1 MSLLND
7 ANSSRSIA
15 AFRGVFWSAVNIV
28 VPTAVSLLVFVVT
41 SRLLT
46 PADFGVVALAATI
59 AAAASSIVPSGF
71 GDALVQ
77 SMRREPLYLNS
88 VFWLCAVCGVVAY
101 AVLGASASAVARIFG
116 APLLV
121 QLIPV
126 LGIRVIVDA
135 VGVVPT
141 ALLTQTLAFRLIAVR
156 TALASIVAAA
166 ISIALVFKG
175 LGIWALVASLL
186 ATSVV
191 SVIATFW
198 TIRWA
203 PGFRFSTA
211 ALRDLK
217 GYGVYASGTRT
228 LLFLWNQSDQ
238 MIVGFVLGA
247 GQLGIYNFSR
257 RIFSIINDVSSGALG
272 AVAHP
277 FFSGIKDNVDRV
289 RTGFMSA
296 TFLASILAFP
306 VFIGLASVA
315 DRAIPLIFGSQ
326 WTGALWPIRI
336 LCILGVITCIG
347 TLQAGLINSLGK
359 AKWWFYYQLFTGL
372 VNIPIIAICAPR
384 GTAWML
390 AIIVAKTYLF
400 WPIPVVMTLRLLRL
414 PARQYL
420 GQFFAPLLAAFFMAV
435 VIYGSR
441 MLWFSHMH
449 PALELVCDV
458 LFGSISYV
466 VVLFV
471 VAKRRLLRLVGILWG
486 FVGRSKKVTTGVE
499 AVG

>member
-1 MSLLND
+1 MSPLKD
-7 ANSSRSIA
+7 ADSSRSVA

-77 SMRREPLYLNS
+77 SMRRDPLYLSS
-88 VFWLCAVCGVVAY
+88 VFWLCLGCGVVAY
-101 AVLGASASAVARIFG
+101 AVLGASTSVVARIFG

-141 ALLTQTLAFRLIAVR
+141 ALLTQTLAFRLIALR
-156 TALASIVAAA
+156 TAVASIVAAA
-166 ISIALVFKG
+166 ISIELVLKG
-175 LGIWALVASLL
+175 LGVWALVASLL

-191 SVIATFW
+191 SAIATFW
-198 TIRWA
+198 TIRWT
-203 PGFRFSTA
+203 PRLVFSTT

-217 GYGVYASGTRT
+217 GYGVYASGTKT
-228 LLFLWNQSDQ
+228 LLFLWNQADQ

-257 RIFSIINDVSSGALG
+257 RIFSIITDISSGALG

-277 FFSGIKDNVDRV
+277 FFAGIKDDTDRV
-289 RTGFMSA
+289 RSGFLSA
-296 TFLASILAFP
+296 TFLASVLAFP
-306 VFIGLASVA
+306 IFIGLATVA
-315 DRAIPLIFGSQ
+315 DRAIPLIFGYQ
-326 WTGALWPIRI
+326 WAAALWPIRV

-384 GTAWML
+384 GTILML
-390 AIIVAKTYLF
+390 SVLVAKTYLF
-400 WPIPVVMTLRLLRL
+400 WPVPVVMTLRLLKL
-414 PARQYL
+414 SALQYF
-420 GQFFAPLLAAFFMAV
+420 GQFIAPLAAACFMAF
-435 VIYGSR
+435 VIYGGRRLLSEHTSPV
-441 MLWFSHMH
+441 LN
-449 PALELVCDV
+449 LTCDV
-458 LFGSISYV
+458 LFGLVSYFIFI
-466 VVLFV
+466 LMF
-471 VAKRRLLRLVGILWG
+471 AKERLLKMARILRG
-486 FVGRSKKVTTGVE
+486 FIGRDKKVS
-499 AVG
+499 AVVKVAG

>member
-1 MSLLND
+1 MPLLND

-28 VPTAVSLLVFVVT
+28 VPTAVSLLVFIVT

-77 SMRREPLYLNS
+77 SMRRDPQYLSS
-88 VFWLCAVCGVVAY
+88 VFWLCAVCGVAAY
-101 AVLGASASAVARIFG
+101 AILGASAGIVARIFG

-121 QLIPV
+121 QLIPI
-126 LGIRVIVDA
+126 LGVRVIVEA

-166 ISIALVFKG
+166 ISIALVLEGFG
-175 LGIWALVASLL
+175 VWALVASLL

-198 TIRWA
+198 TIRWT
-203 PGFRFSTA
+203 PKLIFSTA
-211 ALRDLK
+211 ALRDLR
-217 GYGVYASGTRT
+217 GYGVYASGTKT
-228 LLFLWNQSDQ
+228 LFFLWNQADQ

-257 RIFSIINDVSSGALG
+257 RIFSIINDVSSGSLG

-277 FFSGIKDNVDRV
+277 FFAGMQDNVDRV
-289 RTGFMSA
+289 RSGFISA
-296 TFLASILAFP
+296 TFLAGIVAFP
-306 VFIGLASVA
+306 VFMGLASVA

-326 WTGALWPIRI
+326 WAGALWPIRI

-384 GTAWML
+384 GTTLML
-390 AIIVAKTYLF
+390 AVLVAKAYLF
-400 WPIPVVMTLRLLRL
+400 WPIPVFMTLRLLRL
-414 PARQYL
+414 PVMQYL
-420 GQFFAPLLAAFFMAV
+420 GQFIAPLLAACSMAF
-435 VIYGSR
+435 VIFGSR
-441 MLWFSHMH
+441 MFLQSDMH
-449 PALELVCDV
+449 PALGLACDV
-458 LFGSISYV
+458 LLGSIFYV
-466 VVLFV
+466 VFLFV
-471 VAKRRLLRLVGILWG
+471 VAKRRLLSLGGLLWNLT
-486 FVGRSKKVTTGVE
+486 GRNRKLPAEVK